1 MLSFLIIGLVLV
13 TNSKASLQVSDASLL
28 RNYYAPDHRSCGTS
42 AYDVPLEFRT
52 VIVGLSLRG
61 LVRLLCRQ
69 ACIVR
74 KVKLVQ

>member
-1 MLSFLIIGLVLV
+1 V

-28 RNYYAPDHRSCGTS
+28 RNDYDPDQCI
-42 AYDVPLEFRT
+42 DVPLEFRT